1 MSYALVL
8 IIRIWGELKMIK
20 EYLKNNVLISD
31 GAMGTYYSELTES
44 DVSYCEFGNLNNKD
58 TIKKIHDEY
67 IEAGA
72 KLIRTNT
79 FSANT
84 YNLGVS
90 LEILSDII
98 KSGINIAKEAT
109 QNTSVF
115 IGASIGPIKE
125 DNIDE
130 SHNEILN
137 EYKFIVDCFLV
148 SGIDIFVF
156 ETFSNYNYLE
166 EICEYIKIKN
176 PDSFILTQFAVKPD
190 GFTRDG
196 LSVTKLVKEVK
207 DIKYIDSYGF
217 NCGSGPTHV
226 SEIIKKINIGND
238 IVSALPNAGYPEII
252 HERTIY
258 PNNPTYFAKKVNE
271 IKNLGVSIVGGCCGT
286 NPNYIKQLTS
296 LIHKNSKVANTFIR
310 HEEKVKEYEN
320 KTKNT
325 FKDKLNNN
333 EFVVAIEL
341 SAPIDTDISKLI
353 NGAKVCK
360 ENNID
365 LVTIPDSPMS
375 KVRADSTIIA
385 SKIKRE
391 IGIEA
396 MPHICCRD
404 KNTNAIRSSLIGSHI
419 EDIRN
424 VLAITGDPI
433 SDASKIETKSVFNLN
448 SFRLMELIEDMN
460 SEFFKQDNIFIGGA
474 LNLNVLNKEVEFNR
488 MLKKIEKGA
497 QFFLTQPIYDDEA
510 IEFLKKIK
518 ARTNVKILAGLLP
531 VVSYRNAVFLNN
543 ELPGVTIPEKYVKM
557 FLENMSKEEAQDVG
571 IKISVEIG
579 KKLKGICDGLYFI
592 TPFNRVNMLI
602 EIIKQIK
609 A

>member
-1 MSYALVL
+1 
-8 IIRIWGELKMIK
+8 MIK

-31 GAMGTYYSELTES
+31 GAMGTYYSELTGN
-44 DVSYCEFGNLNNKD
+44 DVSYCEFGNLNDKD

-67 IEAGA
+67 IKAGA

-84 YNLGVS
+84 YDLGVS
-90 LEILSDII
+90 LERLSDII
-98 KSGINIAKEAT
+98 KSGINIAKEVT
-109 QNTSVF
+109 KNTSVF

-125 DNIDE
+125 DNLDE
-130 SHNEILN
+130 SYKDILN

-148 SGIDIFVF
+148 NGIDIFIF
-156 ETFSNYNYLE
+156 ETFSNYNYLK
-166 EICEYIKIKN
+166 EICGYIKSKN

-190 GFTRDG
+190 KFTRDG
-196 LSVTKLVKEVK
+196 LSVTKLIKEVK
-207 DIKYIDSYGF
+207 NIKDIDAYGF
-217 NCGSGPTHV
+217 NCGSGPTHI
-226 SEIIKKINIGND
+226 SEIIKQINIGND

-252 HERTIY
+252 HERTVY
-258 PNNPTYFAKKVNE
+258 PNNATYFAKRVNE
-271 IKNLGVSIVGGCCGT
+271 IKCLGVSIVGGCCGT
-286 NPNYIKQLTS
+286 NPNYIKQLAS
-296 LIHKNSKVANTFIR
+296 LIHENSKVANTIISP
-310 HEEKVKEYEN
+310 EKKAKEYEK
-320 KTKNT
+320 KTENT
-325 FKDKLNNN
+325 FKDKLDNN

-353 NGAKVCK
+353 TGAKICK

-365 LVTIPDSPMS
+365 LVTVPDSPMS

-419 EDIRN
+419 ENIRN

-433 SDASKIETKSVFNLN
+433 SDASKVETKSVFNLN

-460 SEFFKQDNIFIGGA
+460 TELFKEDNILIGGA

-488 MLKKIEKGA
+488 MLKKIDKGA
-497 QFFLTQPIYDDEA
+497 KFFLTQPVYDDDA
-510 IEFLKKIK
+510 IEFLKKIRE
-518 ARTNVKILAGLLP
+518 RTNVKILAGLLP

-543 ELPGVTIPEKYVKM
+543 ELPGVTIPDKYVKM
-557 FLENMSKEEAQDVG
+557 FSENMSKEEAQEVG
-571 IKISVEIG
+571 IKITVEIG
-579 KKLKGICDGLYFI
+579 EKLKGVCDGLYFI

>member
-1 MSYALVL
+1 
-8 IIRIWGELKMIK
+8 MIK
-20 EYLKNNVLISD
+20 EYLKNHVLISD
-31 GAMGTYYSELTES
+31 GAMGTYYSELTGN
-44 DVSYCEFGNLNNKD
+44 DASYCEFGNLNDKE

-67 IEAGA
+67 INAGA

-84 YNLGVS
+84 YDLGVS
-90 LEILSDII
+90 KDRLSDII
-98 KSGINIAKEAT
+98 NSGINIAKEAT
-109 QNTSVF
+109 KNKSVF

-130 SHNEILN
+130 SHDEILN

-148 SGIDIFVF
+148 NGIDSFVF
-156 ETFSNYNYLE
+156 ETFSNYNYLK
-166 EICEYIKIKN
+166 EISEYIKSKN
-176 PDSFILTQFAVKPD
+176 SDSFILTQFAVKPD

-207 DIKYIDSYGF
+207 KIENIDAYGF
-217 NCGSGPTHV
+217 NCGSGPSHM

-238 IVSALPNAGYPEII
+238 IVSALPNAGFPEII

-258 PNNPTYFAKKVNE
+258 PKNSKYFAKKVDE
-271 IKNLGVSIVGGCCGT
+271 IKAMGVSIVGGCCGT
-286 NPNYIKQLTS
+286 NPKYIKQLAS
-296 LIHKNSKVANTFIR
+296 LIIENSKVVKTISTYEETAKE
-310 HEEKVKEYEN
+310 HEKKM
-320 KTKNT
+320 KNT
-325 FKDKLNNN
+325 FKEKLDNNK
-333 EFVVAIEL
+333 FVVAIEL

-353 NGAKVCK
+353 TGAKICK

-365 LVTIPDSPMS
+365 LVTVPDSPMS

-391 IGIEA
+391 IGIEV

-433 SDASKIETKSVFNLN
+433 SDASKVETKSVFNLN
-448 SFRLMELIEDMN
+448 SFRLMELIDDMN
-460 SEFFKQDNIFIGGA
+460 VEFFKDDNILIGGA

-497 QFFLTQPIYDDEA
+497 KFFITQPIYDDEA

-518 ARTNVKILAGLLP
+518 ERTNVKILAGLLP
-531 VVSYRNAVFLNN
+531 VVTYRNAVFLNN
-543 ELPGVTIPEKYVKM
+543 ELAGVTIPDKYVKM
-557 FLENMSKEEAQDVG
+557 FSEDMSKEEAQEVG

-579 KKLKGICDGLYFI
+579 RKLKGICDGLYFT
-592 TPFNRVNMLI
+592 TPFNRVSMLI

-609 A
+609 D